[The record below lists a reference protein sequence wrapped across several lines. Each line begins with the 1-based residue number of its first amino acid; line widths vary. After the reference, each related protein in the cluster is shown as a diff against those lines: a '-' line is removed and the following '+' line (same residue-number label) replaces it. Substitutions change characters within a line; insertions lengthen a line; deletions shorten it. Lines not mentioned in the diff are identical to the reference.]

1 MLGTFPFPSTLFEKT
16 ARWFERVNASLL
28 ESLPCT
34 QGCSDCC
41 VGLFPVTILDR
52 WEIQRGLR
60 SLADEHRKRIER
72 TAAEQIAVLMI
83 AAPQL
88 RTNRFIDQWTEK
100 DIDRVSEQFQT
111 WPCPALEVDGT
122 CGLYE
127 FRPLACRSMGVP
139 QDDGVLVNG
148 ACAVQTAV
156 PLIRPSKVFREEENH
171 LAGMEAV
178 EIEALRLQAGIMGEE
193 LFVPYAFIRDPDVG
207 ELESGLGR
215 GEFPTTVARYAHDA
229 R

>member
-1 MLGTFPFPSTLFEKT
+1 MKTNVLGTFPFPSTLFEKT

-72 TAAEQIAVLMI
+72 TAAEQIAMLMI

-88 RTNRFIDQWTEK
+88 RTNRFIDQWKEK

-127 FRPLACRSMGVP
+127 FRPLVCRSMGVP

-193 LFVPYAFIRDPDVG
+193 LFLPYAFIRDPDVG
-207 ELESGLGR
+207 ELESGLGQR
-215 GEFPTTVARYAHDA
+215 RIPN
-229 R
+229 

>member
-1 MLGTFPFPSTLFEKT
+1 VPGTFLFPSTLFDKT
-16 ARWFERVNASLL
+16 ARWFERVNTFLL

-34 QGCSDCC
+34 QGCSGCC
-41 VGLFPVTILDR
+41 VGLFPVTILDQQ
-52 WEIQRGLR
+52 EIQRGLR
-60 SLADEHRKRIER
+60 RLPDVQRKRIER
-72 TAAEQIAVLMI
+72 TAAEQVTALTV

-88 RTNRFIDQWTEK
+88 NTNRFIDQWVEE
-100 DIDRVSEQFQT
+100 DIDQVIERFEA
-111 WPCPALEVDGT
+111 WPCPALELDGT

-127 FRPLACRSMGVP
+127 FRPLVCRSMGVP

-178 EIEALRLQAGIMGEE
+178 EIEALRLQAGILGEE
-193 LFVPYAFIRDPDVG
+193 LFLPYAFIRDSDVG
-207 ELESGLGR
+207 ELEPGLGS
-215 GEFPTTVARYAHDA
+215 EFPTAVARYAHDA

>member
-1 MLGTFPFPSTLFEKT
+1 MISMDGSSSSIRSSATESSKSTSKVSTHPKVSSSWICRSRAKTNVPGTFPFPSTLFEKT
-16 ARWFERVNASLL
+16 ARWFERVSASLL

-88 RTNRFIDQWTEK
+88 RTNHFIDQWTEK
-100 DIDRVSEQFQT
+100 DIDRVSEQFQR

-139 QDDGVLVNG
+139 QDD
-148 ACAVQTAV
+148 
-156 PLIRPSKVFREEENH
+156 
-171 LAGMEAV
+171 
-178 EIEALRLQAGIMGEE
+178 
-193 LFVPYAFIRDPDVG
+193 
-207 ELESGLGR
+207 
-215 GEFPTTVARYAHDA
+215 
-229 R
+229 

>member
-1 MLGTFPFPSTLFEKT
+1 MSGARHFPSTLFEKT

-52 WEIQRGLR
+52 REIQRGLR
-60 SLADEHRKRIER
+60 RLADEQRKRIEQ
-72 TAAEQIAVLMI
+72 TAAEQVAGLMV

-88 RTNRFIDQWTEK
+88 STNRFIDQWTEK
-100 DIDRVSEQFQT
+100 DIDRVIERFAA
-111 WPCPALEVDGT
+111 WPCPALEPDGA

-127 FRPLACRSMGVP
+127 FRPLVCRSMGVP
-139 QDDGVLVNG
+139 QDDGVLVSG
-148 ACAVQTAV
+148 ACAMQTAV
-156 PLIRPSKVFREEENH
+156 PLIRPSKVFREEESH

-178 EIEALRLQAGIMGEE
+178 EIQALRLQAGIMGEE
-193 LFVPYAFIRDPDVG
+193 LFLPYAFIQDVETG
-207 ELESGLGR
+207 ELGSGSSSGES
-215 GEFPTTVARYAHDA
+215 TTAPARYTHDA

>member
-1 MLGTFPFPSTLFEKT
+1 MPSTLFGKT

-34 QGCSDCC
+34 KGCSGCC

-52 WEIQRGLR
+52 LEIQRGLR
-60 SLADEHRKRIER
+60 SFPDEHRRRIER
-72 TAAEQIAVLMI
+72 AAAEQVTALTV

-88 RTNRFIDQWTEK
+88 SANPFIDQWMEE
-100 DIDRVSEQFQT
+100 DVDRIIERFEA
-111 WPCPALEVDGT
+111 WPCPALEPDGT

-127 FRPLACRSMGVP
+127 FRPLVCRSMGVP
-139 QDDGVLVNG
+139 QDDGVRVSG

-156 PLIRPSKVFREEENH
+156 PLIRPSRALREEENR

-178 EIEALRLQAGIMGEE
+178 EIETLRHRPGIEGEE
-193 LFVPYAFIRDPDVG
+193 LFLPYAFIQDLAVG
-207 ELESGLGR
+207 EQGAGSSSGES
-215 GEFPTTVARYAHDA
+215 TTAVERHAHNAR
-229 R
+229 